1 MMKNYQKEKAAN
13 AKVIQVLIAD
23 AEKDRKEAEFI
34 FQRNRELE
42 SKQIVQDN
50 QLFKNIKL
58 NNKRRKQK

>member
-1 MMKNYQKEKAAN
+1 MATVKYEFRGSTIDMMKNYQKEKAAN

-42 SKQIVQDN
+42 SKQIV
-50 QLFKNIKL
+50 
-58 NNKRRKQK
+58 

>member
-1 MMKNYQKEKAAN
+1 MSFAGSTLDMMKNYQKEKAAN

-42 SKQIVQDN
+42 SKQIV
-50 QLFKNIKL
+50 
-58 NNKRRKQK
+58 